1 MKICITAQ
9 GPSLESTFEPH
20 FARAPY
26 FLFYDTRTGAID
38 AIRNGFVLSN
48 TGIGQNAVKL
58 LKMNGLDAVITGN
71 IGESAGYLLKGA
83 GISVHFYTGTGTAKD
98 ALNVLSLDKEDPTG
112 TSHPT

>member
-9 GPSLESTFEPH
+9 GPSMKSAFEPH

-26 FLFYDTRTGAID
+26 FLFYNTRTGAID

-58 LKMNGLDAVITGN
+58 LKMNGLDAVITGK
-71 IGESAGYLLKGA
+71 IGENAGDLLKGA
-83 GISVHFYTGTGTAKD
+83 GISVHIYTGPGTAKD
-98 ALNVLSLDKEDPTG
+98 ALDVLSLDTKNPPG